1 MYVVQELKNNIGWLW
16 SFLNSS
22 NNTNKHISASEQ
34 LQLNSESYE

>member
-16 SFLNSS
+16 SFLNS
-22 NNTNKHISASEQ
+22 NNTNKQISASEQ